1 MGRAEASSRRAGA
14 RPRRF
19 VCECGGLYIL
29 ETREIAGLP
38 YELYACPT
46 CGDTIFTR
54 DQARAYREVHA
65 LAKVAQELG
74 PQKLRHVGNSVNA
87 TVPKGLVDLGFRE
100 GRRYEWVIE
109 SPTRITLRLISNER
123 APRGS
128 GSRAKRSAAARQR
141 RQNATRSGRAA
152 SR

>member
-1 MGRAEASSRRAGA
+1 MGRAEATSRRSADT

-19 VCECGGLYIL
+19 VCECGGVYKL
-29 ETREIAGLP
+29 ETREVAGFP
-38 YELYACPT
+38 YELYACPA

-54 DQARAYREVHA
+54 EQAREYREVHA
-65 LAKVAQELG
+65 LAKVAQELE

-109 SPTRITLRLISNER
+109 SPTRIALRLI
-123 APRGS
+123 GS
-128 GSRAKRSAAARQR
+128 GQRPASARGRAKRSRTGR
-141 RQNATRSGRAA
+141 RATR
-152 SR
+152 